1 MRGRKTGLL
10 IVLTDTEFNQLQTWS
25 RSITTAVGLVR
36 RANAVLAVH
45 SGQTVKQAAKSCGL
59 SETHTRKW
67 LKRFLQ
73 HRLTGLQDLARPGR
87 PRSFPPTGR
96 HARGQDRV

>member
-1 MRGRKTGLL
+1 MRGRKSALI
-10 IVLTDTEFNQLQTWS
+10 IVLTDAEFEQLQKWS
-25 RSITTAVGLVR
+25 RSTTTAVGLVR

-45 SGQTVKQAAKSCGL
+45 SGQTVTQAAKSSGL

-73 HRLTGLQDLARPGR
+73 YRLAGLEDLPRPGR
-87 PRSFPPTGR
+87 PPAFSP
-96 HARGQDRV
+96 

>member
-1 MRGRKTGLL
+1 MRGRKTAL
-10 IVLTDTEFNQLQTWS
+10 IVILTDAEFKQLQTWS
-25 RSITTAVGLVR
+25 RSTTTAVGLVR

-45 SGQTVKQAAKSCGL
+45 SGQPINQAAKSSGL

-73 HRLTGLQDLARPGR
+73 HRLAGLQDLARPGR
-87 PRSFPPTGR
+87 PPAFSPTGR
-96 HARGQDRV
+96 SARG

>member
-1 MRGRKTGLL
+1 MRGRKTAL
-10 IVLTDTEFNQLQTWS
+10 IFVLTDTEFNQLQTWS

-36 RANAVLAVH
+36 RANAILAVH

-73 HRLTGLQDLARPGR
+73 HRLAGLQDLARPGR
-87 PRSFPPTGR
+87 PRSFSP
-96 HARGQDRV
+96 